1 MCRRVKA
8 PATIERILHPVP
20 FCWVC
25 LQPTRV
31 AYHEERRITHLWGTC
46 HYVLVIRRCH
56 NQACARYQVSMRPE
70 EEGGLALRHSAF
82 GLDVLSCIGH
92 LRFTEGLSM
101 RQIHQ
106 YLQARQVNLALRTV
120 TDTVHRYQALLALPG
135 TGASERADRL
145 RRQERLVLAITG
157 VPAGQDQVMLWL
169 LRDVLS
175 GTVLAA
181 RSLQGEHLEDLDLLL
196 LGVVAAT
203 PVPIVAV
210 LSDGRE
216 AIRRAVQTTLPG
228 VPHCAMRF
236 KDC

>member
-1 MCRRVKA
+1 
-8 PATIERILHPVP
+8 
-20 FCWVC
+20 
-25 LQPTRV
+25 V

-216 AIRRAVQTTLPG
+216 AIRRTVHTTLPG

-236 KDC
+236 KEL